1 MKQAMIRV
9 DRMLR
14 ERKLLSALI
23 LQIHDELVFEVPLDE
38 VEVMKTL
45 VKEAMEGAVTLSI
58 PLKVSISV
66 GSNWGE
72 L

>member
-1 MKQAMIRV
+1 
-9 DRMLR
+9 
-14 ERKLLSALI
+14 LI

-38 VEVMKTL
+38 VEIMKTL